1 MGTLLDL
8 AATWSLPAL
17 ALAALLAGTLYLI
30 RAAVDRSI
38 ATAFDRRAREMT
50 LALERRSRFAETVLV
65 ERYQYV
71 SACLIRL
78 SEIAT
83 DINRHRAG
91 QSVPGLIEGRELVPL
106 TALMAEMA
114 GRRHVLTTRFADPLD
129 RLAQTLLAVVNAPT
143 AQDAAEHAR
152 HFRAGLRALQ
162 DDVTATFGLDAL
174 TGPGPDRAPLASAPD
189 GHI

>member
-78 SEIAT
+78 SEIST

-91 QSVPGLIEGRELVPL
+91 QTVPGLIEAGELVPL
-106 TALMAEMA
+106 TALMAEMS
-114 GRRHVLTTRFADPLD
+114 GRRHVLTARFASPLD
-129 RLAQTLLAVVNAPT
+129 RLAQTLLAAVNAPDG
-143 AQDAAEHAR
+143 DAYAAAAGR
-152 HFRAGLRALQ
+152 FSQGLRALQ
-162 DDVTATFGLDAL
+162 DEVTASFGLDAL
-174 TGPGPDRAPLASAPD
+174 AGPAG
-189 GHI
+189 